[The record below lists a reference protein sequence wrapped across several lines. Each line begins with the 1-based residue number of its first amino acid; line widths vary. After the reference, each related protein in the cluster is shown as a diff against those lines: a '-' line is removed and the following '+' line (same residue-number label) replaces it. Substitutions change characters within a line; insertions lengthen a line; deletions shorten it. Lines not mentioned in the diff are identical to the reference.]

1 MIDSLQAQ
9 LPGVALKELIERN
22 IRGILRKEH
31 LNSSHIHLY
40 RTGNYWATFE
50 KSAYLLHSHC
60 RNVWVFP
67 IKVADISNPIVM
79 ASIECERLDAIARTW
94 DCRLDGDSAR
104 VYKSR
109 MTVDAPIYQAWHNME
124 TFEIMTAMNEG
135 MIP

>member
-60 RNVWVFP
+60 RNLWIFP
-67 IKVADISNPIVM
+67 VKVADVTNPIVM
-79 ASIECERLDAIARTW
+79 ASIEHAQLEAAAKAW
-94 DCRLDGDSAR
+94 D
-104 VYKSR
+104 
-109 MTVDAPIYQAWHNME
+109 
-124 TFEIMTAMNEG
+124 
-135 MIP
+135 

>member
-79 ASIECERLDAIARTW
+79 ASIEHAQLEVVAKAW
-94 DCRLDGDSAR
+94 DCLLDGDSTR

-109 MTVDAPIYQAWHNME
+109 MTVDAPAYQAWHE
-124 TFEIMTAMNEG
+124 KEVEEILMAMDEG